1 MRSVRP
7 TCASEASAGWQ
18 QVKIRRSRS
27 SGICGRIVVRLGKSR
42 TQFVGRVGFELLLED
57 LFAADAVD
65 GLMPGGLDDPGP
77 RKLRHSGLFPLAH
90 GRGKGFLG
98 ALFGQVEVAD
108 QADESGHDS
117 SPVGAVH
124 CFDGR
129 SGV

>member
-1 MRSVRP
+1 MATGKDQAKPIVGNLR
-7 TCASEASAGWQ
+7 
-18 QVKIRRSRS
+18 
-27 SGICGRIVVRLGKSR
+27 RIVIRFGKSR
-42 TQFVGRVGFELLLED
+42 TQFVGGVGFELLLED

-65 GLMPGGLDDPGP
+65 GLVPGGLDDPGA
-77 RKLRHSGLFPLAH
+77 RKLRHSGLFPLVH

-98 ALFGQVEVAD
+98 ALLGQVEVAD